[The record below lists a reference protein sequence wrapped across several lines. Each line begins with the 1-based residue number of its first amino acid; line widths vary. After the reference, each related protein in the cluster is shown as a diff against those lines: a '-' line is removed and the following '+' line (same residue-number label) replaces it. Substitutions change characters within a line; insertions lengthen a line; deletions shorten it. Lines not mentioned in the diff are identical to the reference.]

1 VTAIF
6 LHEHSDFPGLLR
18 IIKEETGILAHLVEK
33 DYWIMHCLHGLQQFG
48 FTFALKGGTSLS
60 KGHQIIDR
68 FSEDI
73 DILIEP
79 PPNRDVKIGRN
90 QNSRPQI
97 QTRKDFY
104 DWLSQTIEIGGI
116 SKVERDTAFDDLP
129 DYRSAGIRLNYISVS
144 EPMRGLREGVLLE
157 VGFDTVAPNTP
168 RDISS
173 WAYDHAASKVDIV
186 DNRAKTVPCY
196 DAGYTFVEK
205 LQTVSTKFRN
215 QQAEASQPVD
225 HPERLKNANTVRAG
239 IRQQRRSLLCGQT
252 DVWADTH
259 PAQKMDRKAL
269 DAENLPQWKT
279 ISFSQPFTSEA
290 GGNCRPCES
299 RRPGRLPR
307 CRTSD
312 PDLSAARSCGSP
324 ANDRCRYC
332 R

>member
-1 VTAIF
+1 VPRDF
-6 LHEHSDFPGLLR
+6 LHDHPEFSELIR
-18 IIKEETGILAHLVEK
+18 IVAEEKGIDPVLVEK
-33 DYWIMHCLHGLQQFG
+33 DYWIMHCLHGLQQLG

-79 PPNRDVKIGRN
+79 PPNRNVKIGRN

-97 QTRKDFY
+97 RTRKDFY
-104 DWLSQTIEIGGI
+104 DWLSQTIEISGI
-116 SKVERDTAFDDLP
+116 SKAERDTAFDDLP

-186 DNRAKTVPCY
+186 DNRAKAVPCY

-215 QQAEASQPVD
+215 QQAEASQPVEFMRHYYD
-225 HPERLKNANTVRAG
+225 IYKLLGEPEVQGFIGTEAYKAHKRARFRQGDNAIIAENEAFILSDSKTRILYERAYDSSGALYYAGKPTFGQILTRLKKWTEK
-239 IRQQRRSLLCGQT
+239 L
-252 DVWADTH
+252 
-259 PAQKMDRKAL
+259 
-269 DAENLPQWKT
+269 
-279 ISFSQPFTSEA
+279 
-290 GGNCRPCES
+290 
-299 RRPGRLPR
+299 
-307 CRTSD
+307 
-312 PDLSAARSCGSP
+312 
-324 ANDRCRYC
+324 
-332 R
+332 